1 MAERRMFSKS
11 VIVSDLFFNMS
22 VYAQYL
28 YFIFGIYAD
37 DDGFVGSPKTIM
49 RQCAI
54 KNSAFEELIQNNYII
69 PFNSGVIAIKHWK
82 VNNYIQKDR
91 YKTTIYTNELESLED
106 DKNIYVL
113 TEKGQC
119 IQNVYTLDTQDRLGK
134 DRLGKESL
142 SPLSQNAHTRTH
154 TRDGLGEY
162 ENVYLT
168 DSEIEELRKISPMW
182 MDYVFQLSAYMKS
195 TGKTYEN
202 HYATLVRWI
211 ERDEKQ

>member
-1 MAERRMFSKS
+1 
-11 VIVSDLFFNMS
+11 
-22 VYAQYL
+22 
-28 YFIFGIYAD
+28 
-37 DDGFVGSPKTIM
+37 
-49 RQCAI
+49 I

-182 MDYVFQLSAYMKS
+182 MDYVFQLSQYMKS